1 MNSLVLQWKQLYY
14 SGFAENIDI
23 AEVLLAAVYTGS
35 LYFWVIENALV
46 VVLVLGFIEFT
57 LIISFSIH
65 LSAFAWKLIFSY
77 SLSFFN
83 KLIIFS
89 SSFCLFNDFSYSW
102 SWRINP
108 KFGSTMNLFDFVKF
122 KASYKLIPFS
132 FIKYAMTQLELRDTP
147 AKLKYECIKIILDI
161 TNAQESHSF
170 RRLLW

>member
-65 LSAFAWKLIFSY
+65 LSAFA
-77 SLSFFN
+77 
-83 KLIIFS
+83 
-89 SSFCLFNDFSYSW
+89 
-102 SWRINP
+102 
-108 KFGSTMNLFDFVKF
+108 
-122 KASYKLIPFS
+122 
-132 FIKYAMTQLELRDTP
+132 
-147 AKLKYECIKIILDI
+147 
-161 TNAQESHSF
+161 
-170 RRLLW
+170 